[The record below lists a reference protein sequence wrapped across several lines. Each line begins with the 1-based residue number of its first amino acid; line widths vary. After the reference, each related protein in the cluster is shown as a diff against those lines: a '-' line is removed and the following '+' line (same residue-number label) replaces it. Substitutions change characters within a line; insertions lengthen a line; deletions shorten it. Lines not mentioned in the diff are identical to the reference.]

1 MRALAGFVM
10 RGREQ
15 AVLVAA
21 LSTATMLLSWL
32 GAAVVALVTLRKG
45 TRAGLQVLLWALL
58 PAVLITHFMR
68 EVGTLAV
75 LLAVMALALLLRS
88 SRSWSGVLVLAS
100 LCGALVALILKGV
113 AADYLDQLAERFLQ
127 LTGLMVESLGGA
139 AEAAALPAPDAHLLA
154 GMLGLNVAVTA
165 LLCLM
170 LARWWQ
176 ALLYNPGGF
185 RAEFHRLRLPP
196 ATALASLALGTALF
210 ALGPSWRTWAM
221 MAWLPLVVAGFGLF
235 HGLVGQRAAG
245 RGWLVAGWLLWLLLD
260 PLKLVF
266 LLLAV
271 ADSWMD
277 FRGRGPRADNRQS

>member
-88 SRSWSGVLVLAS
+88 SRYWPAP
-100 LCGALVALILKGV
+100 
-113 AADYLDQLAERFLQ
+113 
-127 LTGLMVESLGGA
+127 
-139 AEAAALPAPDAHLLA
+139 ALPTSSDCC
-154 GMLGLNVAVTA
+154 TA
-165 LLCLM
+165 ARPGPARPRAQPRRRRCRSDGTT
-170 LARWWQ
+170 ARW
-176 ALLYNPGGF
+176 
-185 RAEFHRLRLPP
+185 H
-196 ATALASLALGTALF
+196 S
-210 ALGPSWRTWAM
+210 
-221 MAWLPLVVAGFGLF
+221 
-235 HGLVGQRAAG
+235 G
-245 RGWLVAGWLLWLLLD
+245 R
-260 PLKLVF
+260 
-266 LLLAV
+266 
-271 ADSWMD
+271 
-277 FRGRGPRADNRQS
+277 